1 MKKIQWHDSFSVGI
15 KKIDNQHK
23 KLFSLLNE
31 LIVASET
38 GQEAEVL
45 GRVLDDLVSY
55 TDYHFKTEEPFF
67 RIHPQQKKHVSI
79 HRGFIEKAGQMVSV
93 FHEGAENAG
102 EETIKYLKNWILN
115 HVLETDINF
124 FRDLGFIDRNDH
136 ARLEELIQDQTKQV
150 KILLVEDNKVE
161 RRLLRQLLQEAG
173 YKVIEAENGVKAL
186 EFCEKNL
193 DIRIVVTDVK
203 MPVMDGYSLIKAIRK
218 KQLHYIYILVVSGLT
233 EKKNI
238 VKALNLG
245 ANDYL
250 TKPVYLEEL
259 KLRIQRAQQ
268 LLRLESQDELIF
280 SMARLSDYRSHETG
294 MHLERT
300 REYVLMLG
308 RYIAEQ
314 YPETGLTNQL
324 AGEIAMVCPLHDI
337 GKVAIPDAILAK
349 PGKLTD
355 EEFTRM
361 KEHSEIGGNL
371 LSEIYIK
378 TGSQTMRLA
387 FEIAMYHHERW
398 DGNGYPAGLSG
409 DGIPI
414 AARIMALAD
423 VYDALTSD
431 RVYKKAFSHEQAKKI
446 ILEGKGKHFDPRL
459 VETFLTLEDQFIQL
473 KENLA
478 D

>member
-1 MKKIQWHDSFSVGI
+1 MKQIQWHDSFSVGI

-31 LIVASET
+31 LIIASET
-38 GQEAEVL
+38 GQETEVL

-67 RIHPQQKKHVSI
+67 KIHPRQKQHVAI
-79 HRGFIEKAGQMVSV
+79 HRGFIKKAGQMVRV
-93 FHEGAENAG
+93 FHEGAENTG
-102 EETIKYLKNWILN
+102 EETIKYLQNWILN
-115 HVLETDINF
+115 HVLETDINY
-124 FRDLGFIDRNDH
+124 FRSLGFIDKDNH
-136 ARLEELIQDQTKQV
+136 AHFEELQTQTRQV
-150 KILLVEDNKVE
+150 KILLVEDNEVE
-161 RRLLRQLLQEAG
+161 RRLLRELLAEAG
-173 YKVIEAENGVKAL
+173 YEVIEAENGAEAFEL
-186 EFCEKNL
+186 CEQ
-193 DIRIVVTDVK
+193 DSEIRIVITDIK

-218 KQLHYIYILVVSGLT
+218 KQLQYKYILVVSGLT
-233 EKKNI
+233 DKSDVI
-238 VKALNLG
+238 KALNLG

-259 KLRIQRAQQ
+259 KLRIQRARQ

-308 RYIAEQ
+308 RHLAEH

-324 AGEIAMVCPLHDI
+324 AAEIAMVCPLHDI
-337 GKVAIPDAILAK
+337 GKVGIPDAILGK
-349 PGKLTD
+349 PGPLTE
-355 EEFTRM
+355 EEFENM

-371 LSEIYIK
+371 LSDIYIK

-431 RVYKKAFSHEQAKKI
+431 RVYKKAFSHQRAREI
-446 ILEGKGKHFDPRL
+446 ILEGKSKHFDPRL
-459 VETFLTLEDQFIQL
+459 VETFLALEDAFIRL
-473 KENLA
+473 REKLA

>member
-31 LIVASET
+31 LIVANET

-45 GRVLDDLVSY
+45 GRVLEDLVSY

-67 RIHPQQKKHVSI
+67 RIHPRQKKHVSI
-79 HRGFIEKAGQMVSV
+79 HRGFIQKAGQMVRL
-93 FHEGAENAG
+93 FHEGG
-102 EETIKYLKNWILN
+102 EDTGEKTIKYLKNWIMN

-124 FRDLGFIDRNDH
+124 FRDLGFIDKENH
-136 ARLEELIQDQTKQV
+136 VHLEELTETRNRQV
-150 KILLVEDNKVE
+150 EILLVDDSELE
-161 RRLLRQLLQEAG
+161 RHLLRQLLVEAG
-173 YKVIEAENGVKAL
+173 YKVTEAENGVQAF
-186 EFCEKNL
+186 EVCEKNPN
-193 DIRIVVTDVK
+193 IRIVVTDLI
-203 MPVMDGYSLIKAIRK
+203 MPVMDGFDLIKTIRK
-218 KQLHYIYILVVSGLT
+218 KQLHYTYILVISGLA
-233 EKKNI
+233 EKENI
-238 VKALNLG
+238 VRALNLG

-250 TKPVYLEEL
+250 TKPIYLEEL
-259 KLRIQRAQQ
+259 KLRIQRARQ

-308 RYIAEQ
+308 QYLTTH

-324 AGEIAMVCPLHDI
+324 AGEIAQVCPLHDI
-337 GKVAIPDAILAK
+337 GKVAIPDAILGK

-355 EEFTRM
+355 EEFEKM
-361 KEHSEIGGNL
+361 KEHAEIGGNL
-371 LSEIYIK
+371 LSDIYIK

-409 DGIPI
+409 DGIPV

-431 RVYKKAFSHEQAKKI
+431 RVYKKAFSHEQTKKI
-446 ILEGKGKHFDPRL
+446 LLAEKGKHFDPRL
-459 VETFLTLEDQFIQL
+459 IETFLALEDAFIQL
-473 KENLA
+473 KDTLA

>member
-23 KLFSLLNE
+23 QLFSLLNE

-55 TDYHFKTEEPFF
+55 TDYHFKAEEPFF
-67 RIHPQQKKHVSI
+67 KIHPQQKKHVSI
-79 HRGFIEKAGQMVSV
+79 HRGFIEKAEQMVSI
-93 FHEGAENAG
+93 FHEGDEHAG
-102 EETIKYLKNWILN
+102 EETIEYLKNWILN
-115 HVLETDINF
+115 HVLKTDMNY
-124 FRDLGFIDRNDH
+124 FRDLGFIDKDNRV
-136 ARLEELIQDQTKQV
+136 RLEELPQTKSRQI
-150 KILLVEDNKVE
+150 KILLVEDNEVE
-161 RRLLRQLLQEAG
+161 RRLLRQLLEETG
-173 YKVIEAENGVKAL
+173 YKIVEAENGVKAL
-186 EFCEKNL
+186 ELCEKNT

-203 MPVMDGYSLIKAIRK
+203 MPIMDGFSLIKAIRK
-218 KQLHYIYILVVSGLT
+218 KQLRYKYILVVSGLGD
-233 EKKNI
+233 KSDVI
-238 VKALNLG
+238 KALNLG

-259 KLRIQRAQQ
+259 KLRIQRARQ

-294 MHLERT
+294 LHLERT

-308 RYIAEQ
+308 RHLAEH

-324 AGEIAMVCPLHDI
+324 AGEISLVCPLHDI
-337 GKVAIPDAILAK
+337 GKVGIPDAILGK

-355 EEFTRM
+355 EEFENM
-361 KEHSEIGGNL
+361 KEHAEIGGNL

-446 ILEGKGKHFDPRL
+446 ILEGKNKHFDPRL
-459 VETFLTLEDQFIQL
+459 VETFLVLEDQFIQL
-473 KENLA
+473 KEKLA

>member
-1 MKKIQWHDSFSVGI
+1 MKQIQWHDSFSVGI

-38 GQEAEVL
+38 GQESEVL

-67 RIHPQQKKHVSI
+67 KIHPEQKKHVAI
-79 HRGFIEKAGQMVSV
+79 HLGFIREARKMVNV
-93 FHEGAENAG
+93 FHEGVENTG
-102 EETIKYLKNWILN
+102 EKTISYLQNWILN
-115 HVLETDINF
+115 HVLKTDMNS
-124 FRDLGFIDRNDH
+124 FRDLGFIDKENR
-136 ARLEELIQDQTKQV
+136 ARLEELPQPQTKQI
-150 KILLVEDNKVE
+150 KILLVEDNEVE
-161 RRLLRQLLQEAG
+161 RRLLRQLLAETG

-186 EFCEKNL
+186 ELCEKDS
-193 DIRIVVTDVK
+193 DIRIVITDLK
-203 MPVMDGYSLIKAIRK
+203 MPIMDGYALIKAIRK
-218 KQLHYIYILVVSGLT
+218 KQLRYKYILVVSGLT
-233 EKKNI
+233 DKSDI
-238 VKALNLG
+238 IKALNLG

-250 TKPVYLEEL
+250 TKPVHLEEL
-259 KLRIQRAQQ
+259 KLRIQRARQ

-300 REYVLMLG
+300 REYVLILG
-308 RYIAEQ
+308 QYLAEQ

-324 AGEIAMVCPLHDI
+324 AGEISLVCPLHDI
-337 GKVAIPDAILAK
+337 GKVAIPDAILGK
-349 PGKLTD
+349 PGPLTE
-355 EEFTRM
+355 EEFENM

-371 LSEIYIK
+371 LSDIYIK

-431 RVYKKAFSHEQAKKI
+431 RVYKKAFSHQQAREI
-446 ILEGKGKHFDPRL
+446 ILEGKNKHFDPRL
-459 VETFLTLEDQFIQL
+459 VETFLALEEKFIQF
-473 KENLA
+473 KEKLA

>member
-45 GRVLDDLVSY
+45 DRVLNDLVSY

-67 RIHPQQKKHVSI
+67 KIHPQQEKHVSI
-79 HRGFIEKAGQMVSV
+79 HRGFIEKAEHMMSV
-93 FHEGAENAG
+93 FHEGAENTG

-124 FRDLGFIDRNDH
+124 FRDLGFIDKNNH
-136 ARLEELIQDQTKQV
+136 ARLEELIQDRTKQV
-150 KILLVEDNKVE
+150 KILLVEDNEVE
-161 RRLLRQLLQEAG
+161 RRLLRQLLEKTG
-173 YKVIEAENGVKAL
+173 YKIVEAENGLQAL
-186 EFCEKNL
+186 ELCEKNS
-193 DIRIVVTDVK
+193 DIRIVVTDIK

-218 KQLHYIYILVVSGLT
+218 KQLHYKYILVVSGLD
-233 EKKNI
+233 EKSDI
-238 VKALNLG
+238 VKALQLG

-250 TKPVYLEEL
+250 TKPVYREEL

-308 RYIAEQ
+308 RYLAEH
-314 YPETGLTNQL
+314 YPETDLTNQL
-324 AGEIAMVCPLHDI
+324 AGEIALVCPLHDI
-337 GKVAIPDAILAK
+337 GKVAIPDTILGK
-349 PGKLTD
+349 PGPLTD
-355 EEFTRM
+355 EEFTKM

-423 VYDALTSD
+423 VFDALTSD
-431 RVYKKAFSHEQAKKI
+431 RVYKKAFSHEQTRKI
-446 ILEGKGKHFDPRL
+446 IIEGKSNHFDPRL
-459 VETFLTLEDQFIQL
+459 VESFLALEDQFIQL
-473 KENLA
+473 KEKLG

>member
-79 HRGFIEKAGQMVSV
+79 HRGFIENAQQMVSV
-93 FHEGAENAG
+93 FHEGAENTG
-102 EETIKYLKNWILN
+102 ETTIHYLKNWILN

-124 FRDLGFIDRNDH
+124 FRDLGFIDKKNH
-136 ARLEELIQDQTKQV
+136 VRLEELTKTQSKQV
-150 KILLVEDNKVE
+150 EILLVEDEKLERHILRELLVE
-161 RRLLRQLLQEAG
+161 EG
-173 YKVIEAENGVKAL
+173 YKVIEAENGAEAF
-186 EFCEKNL
+186 EFCEKNP
-193 DIRIVVTDVK
+193 DIRLVVTDIK
-203 MPVMDGYSLIKAIRK
+203 MPRMDGFALIKAIRK

-250 TKPVYLEEL
+250 TKPVYREEL
-259 KLRIQRAQQ
+259 KLRIQRARQ

-308 RYIAEQ
+308 RHLAKH
-314 YPETGLTNQL
+314 YPETGLTNQF
-324 AGEIAMVCPLHDI
+324 AGEISLVCPLHDI
-337 GKVAIPDAILAK
+337 GKVAIPDAILGK

-355 EEFTRM
+355 EEFEKM
-361 KEHSEIGGNL
+361 KEHAEIGGNL
-371 LSEIYIK
+371 LSDIYIK

-409 DGIPI
+409 NGIPI

-423 VYDALTSD
+423 VYDALTTD
-431 RVYKKAFSHEQAKKI
+431 RVYKNAFSHEQAKKI

-473 KENLA
+473 KKNLA